1 MRLEEVEARKE
12 KEFKLKDEV
21 QKPGHSPKKI
31 LKDLAEVVQNLPE
44 RKKYQRPVVK

>member
-1 MRLEEVEARKE
+1 VEARKE
-12 KEFKLKDEV
+12 KEVKLKDEV